1 MQHEFVLLGSGT
13 STGVPVPG
21 CSCAVCTSGDPK
33 NFRNRTSGYIRLE
46 SGEGILIDATPD
58 LRHQALQHKVDR
70 VDAVLYTHAHADH
83 ICGTDDLRVFN
94 FKKKAPID
102 CFGTATTLAGV
113 HSMFPYIFDRD
124 PHYKGG
130 EVAQLHLKE
139 IPDSTDFVVLG
150 SSIKAFP
157 LPHGSTTVTG
167 FRLGTLGYA
176 TDCKGL
182 SRAAVEALRGVEWL
196 LIDGL
201 RWEHHHTH
209 NSIQEAIDIAR
220 ELGAHHTYLIHT
232 THSVD
237 YQAVSSQLPDGVALG
252 YDGLRIKFME

>member
-21 CSCAVCTSGDPK
+21 CRCAVCTSGDPR

-58 LRHQALQHKVDR
+58 LRHQALQHEIDR

-102 CFGTATTLAGV
+102 CFGTSDTLAGV
-113 HSMFPYIFDRD
+113 RSTFPYIFDRD
-124 PHYKGG
+124 PNYKGG
-130 EVAQLHLKE
+130 EIAQLNLRE
-139 IPDSTDFVVLG
+139 IPDITDFTVLG
-150 SSIKAFP
+150 STIKAFP
-157 LPHGSTTVTG
+157 LPHGSTKVTG
-167 FRLGTLGYA
+167 FRLGSLGYA

-182 SRAAVEALRGVEWL
+182 SHAAVEALRGVEWL
-196 LIDGL
+196 WLDGL
-201 RWEHHHTH
+201 RWEPHRTH

-220 ELGAHHTYLIHT
+220 ELGAGHTYLIHT

-237 YQAVSSQLPDGVALG
+237 YQDVSSKLPAGIELG
-252 YDGLRIKFME
+252 YDGLRIKFVE